1 MHAKCKSLILPLLV
15 VFVNQLKTENQGLI
29 PENTISNDISCLI
42 KTFIENSFHIS
53 FAQMVYGLSLHTKQS
68 MLFLCMI
75 IFGFSFPGN

>member
-42 KTFIENSFHIS
+42 KTFIGEFILH

-75 IFGFSFPGN
+75 IFGFSFPSN